1 MARDKWI
8 DGKLK
13 TAELQNILSFRIN
26 NIKLLYVSAESFY
39 SSLWMGISL
48 FNPKKCF
55 FIAERGFLYNEK
67 YLKETL
73 DPFFMSFDVFL

>member
-1 MARDKWI
+1 MAEDKWI
-8 DGKLK
+8 DEKLK

-48 FNPKKCF
+48 FNLKKCF
-55 FIAERGFLYNEK
+55 LLRTGDFCIM
-67 YLKETL
+67 T
-73 DPFFMSFDVFL
+73 ST